1 MGKRTVEQQPADE
14 PRSHERSRRIAR
26 TAGKLG
32 LSALLSMNIVLGSGV
47 AYLQR
52 DIDAGQAELASAHP
66 NVHPI
71 YLTNDPDKAEVATYV
86 ATGLGT
92 RNPTETARKLTSH
105 HEVGNVFAVEYS
117 NRDINIEELTDTI
130 VTNARTYGIKY
141 LSFDGYSMGGPIELA
156 VAAEIYEKHDDLHVL
171 SVTMN
176 SSPVG
181 NEGLTAQSKD
191 GGRIM
196 SAVLN
201 YWPELAY
208 SKKARWAAEVLA
220 RNHNYFD
227 KDEKSIDW
235 EQLETEINTVYDEKI
250 GNKSAASGS
259 LITSQY
265 NFIYRYGVEKSL
277 VRLSKHV
284 DGKQSPTVYYTRSE
298 DPRTD
303 PVVNTIASG
312 KSFEEAATEH
322 FVPHRVLDIHN
333 IGHANPAERPTEYNK
348 AIFDY
353 VNPTRMSILRV
364 DHGVGGE
371 PEFGDAFAA
380 SIPTSKDKVFT
391 PPEPIPADIVDQLPP
406 SVAVDLAPRR

>member
-1 MGKRTVEQQPADE
+1 MGKKSVEQNVGTK
-14 PRSHERSRRIAR
+14 RSYERSRRVAR

-32 LSALLSMNIVLGSGV
+32 LSAIFGMNIVLGSGV
-47 AYLQR
+47 AYLQQ
-52 DIDAGQAELASAHP
+52 DIEAGQAELAGAHP
-66 NVHPI
+66 NIHPI

-92 RNPTETARKLTSH
+92 RNPTETARKLTAH

-117 NRDINIEELTDTI
+117 NRDINIEELTNTI
-130 VTNARTYGIKY
+130 VQNAHDNGIKY

-156 VAAEIYEKHDDLHVL
+156 VAAEIYENHDDLHVL

-220 RNHNYFD
+220 RNHSYFD
-227 KDEKSIDW
+227 KDDNSIDW
-235 EQLETEINTVYDEKI
+235 DQLEVEIDNVYDEKI

-277 VRLSKHV
+277 TRLSKPV
-284 DGKQSPTVYYTRSE
+284 DGKQAPTIYYTRSE

-303 PVVNTIASG
+303 PVVNTVASG
-312 KSFEEAATEH
+312 ESFEDAATEH
-322 FVPHRVLDIHN
+322 FVPHRVLNIHN

-371 PEFGDAFAA
+371 PEYGDAIAA
-380 SIPTSKDKVFT
+380 SIPTAKDKVFV
-391 PPEPIPADIVDQLPP
+391 PPAPIPADIIDHLPP
-406 SVAVDLAPRR
+406 SVAVDLAPKR